1 MKRRVSI
8 IVCLMLVSLLC
19 LGLISCGPKG
29 SLPKDAPAGFEKMKK
44 AGYEVD
50 YLSGYTTFV
59 AEKGDEYL
67 YAEYCNHPSV
77 AKLHYSGEK
86 PYLEEKLAERG
97 WEMYYSGN
105 WFYYGTKKA
114 IGAFKG

>member
-1 MKRRVSI
+1 
-8 IVCLMLVSLLC
+8 MLVSLLC

-29 SLPKDAPAGFEKMKK
+29 GLPKDAAAGFEKMKK

-50 YLSGYTTFV
+50 YLSSYTKFV
-59 AEKGDEYL
+59 ADKGDEYL
-67 YAEYCNHPSV
+67 YAEYCNDPSV
-77 AKLHYSGEK
+77 AKLHYTGEK
-86 PYLEEKLAERG
+86 PYLEDRLSERG

-114 IGAFKG
+114 IGVFKG